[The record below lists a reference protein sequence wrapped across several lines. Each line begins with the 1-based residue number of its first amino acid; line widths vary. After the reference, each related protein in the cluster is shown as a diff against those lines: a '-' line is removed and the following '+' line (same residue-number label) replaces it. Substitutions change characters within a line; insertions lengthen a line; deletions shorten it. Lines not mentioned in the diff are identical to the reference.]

1 MWSLRKFKNAFN
13 YYYFLL
19 NGRKPWT
26 RGYDLY
32 KRRQIIDTINQGG
45 FNFKELRKGYGF
57 RLDERIIEYP
67 WLFSVLP
74 PGNGK
79 LLDAGA
85 ALNHEYLLILE
96 PLRSKK
102 VFIST
107 LEYEGSCSCNRGV
120 SYVYEDLRESCYQD
134 DYFDYVVSISTI
146 EHIGL
151 DNTFL
156 YCRDESKRENDPDS
170 YLLALGELR
179 RVLKPGKTLY
189 LTFPYGQRKNY
200 GWFQIFDHKMLDQ
213 MIAAFAPATVKETHF
228 RYEPDGWKLSSRE
241 ESKDA
246 TYFDIHTQKNYE
258 PDYAAASRAI
268 VCLELV
274 K

>member
-1 MWSLRKFKNAFN
+1 MQFYRKIKNIFD
-13 YYYFLL
+13 YCYFIV

-26 RGYDLY
+26 RGYNLH
-32 KRRQIIDTINQGG
+32 RREQIIDAIVKSS
-45 FNFKELRKGYGF
+45 FNFSELKKGYGF

-67 WLFSVLP
+67 WLFAVLP

-79 LLDAGA
+79 LLDAGS
-85 ALNHEYLLILE
+85 ALNHEFLLNLE
-96 PLRSKK
+96 PLCSKK
-102 VFIST
+102 MFIST
-107 LEYEGSCSCNRGV
+107 LEFEGTCACNKGV
-120 SYVYEDLRESCYQD
+120 SHIYEDLRQSCYRD

-156 YCRDESKRENDPDS
+156 YSRDQASRENAPDS
-170 YLLALGELR
+170 YLLAIKEFR

-189 LTFPYGQRKNY
+189 LSFPYGRPNNY
-200 GWFQIFDHKMLDQ
+200 GWFQIFDQERLDQ
-213 MIAAFAPATVKETHF
+213 TITAFAPAAVKESHF
-228 RYEPDGWKLSSRE
+228 RYEPDGWRWSSRE

-246 TYFDIHTQKNYE
+246 TYFDIHSQKDYD

>member
-1 MWSLRKFKNAFN
+1 MRLLRRIKNIFD

-19 NGRKPWT
+19 QGRKPWT
-26 RGYDLY
+26 RGYYLY
-32 KRRQIIDTINQGG
+32 KRRRIIDTIVQGA
-45 FNFKELRKGYGF
+45 FNPRELKKGYGF
-57 RLDERIIEYP
+57 RLDERIVEYP

-74 PGNGK
+74 PGRGT
-79 LLDAGA
+79 LLDAGS
-85 ALNHEYLLILE
+85 ALNHDYLLSLE
-96 PLRSKK
+96 PLHSKK
-102 VFIST
+102 IFIST
-107 LEYEGSCSCNRGV
+107 LESEGTCACARGV
-120 SYVYEDLRESCYQD
+120 SHIYEDLRQCCYQD

-151 DNTFL
+151 DNTLL
-156 YCRDESKRENDPDS
+156 YSSDESKRENDPDS
-170 YLLALGELR
+170 YLLALKEFR

-189 LTFPYGQRKNY
+189 LTFPYGRGKNY
-200 GWFQIFDHKMLDQ
+200 GWFQVFDKKMLDRT
-213 MIAAFAPATVKETHF
+213 IVAFAPSAVKENHF
-228 RYEPDGWKLSSRE
+228 RYEPDGWRLSSRE

-246 TYFDIHTQKNYE
+246 TYFDIHTQKNYD